1 MADSKPAVLQAA
13 GAVLAAEVVSRARP
27 NVKLI
32 GLLALGHLII
42 DVNQGALSAV
52 LPFLKNAHGLSYAQ
66 VAMIVLTGNLA
77 SSIIQ
82 PLFGYLSDQTARRW
96 LLPISIALSG
106 LGLALIGIAPSYG
119 AVLA

>member
-42 DVNQGALSAV
+42 DVNQGALVAV

-66 VAMIVLTGNLA
+66 VAMLA
-77 SSIIQ
+77 G
-82 PLFGYLSDQTARRW
+82 FAAARS
-96 LLPISIALSG
+96 LPAPRS
-106 LGLALIGIAPSYG
+106 LAAQ
-119 AVLA
+119 